1 VIKVQEIEKRDV
13 QIYTKFAENGPRLYL
28 RVSFLAKISWG
39 KPPRTPHGRAP
50 ISLHTLL
57 EWCACLAVA
66 AYFMDRTCYSETYG
80 QPWIRQF
87 K

>member
-1 VIKVQEIEKRDV
+1 M
-13 QIYTKFAENGPRLYL
+13 FAENGPRLHL

-50 ISLHTLL
+50 MSLHTLL

-66 AYFMDRTCYSETYG
+66 AYFMDRTCYSETY
-80 QPWIRQF
+80 
-87 K
+87 